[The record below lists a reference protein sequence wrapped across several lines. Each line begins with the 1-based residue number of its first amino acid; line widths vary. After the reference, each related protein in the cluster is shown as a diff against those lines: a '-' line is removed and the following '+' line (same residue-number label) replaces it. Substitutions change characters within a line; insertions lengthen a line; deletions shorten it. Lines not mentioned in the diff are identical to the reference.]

1 MTRKSRYIL
10 ETKIVMFSLSIFNI
24 PSIESADAERQIWR
38 VHNVP
43 DTLWICAML
52 SIIDEDTC
60 NQRLPWE
67 DH

>member
-10 ETKIVMFSLSIFNI
+10 ETKIIMFSLSIFNI

-43 DTLWICAML
+43 DTLWIYAML
-52 SIIDEDTC
+52 LTV
-60 NQRLPWE
+60 NYR
-67 DH
+67 